1 MKGEDDLPLSQ
12 AVEARALN
20 WLTHIVEVDKSI
32 SESADRHLKSS
43 LGISSAQAKVIVC
56 LAGRNFMTQVQ
67 LARRLNYDMGSLSRL
82 IPRLIDAGIV
92 MRSRHPDDCR
102 CWCVQL
108 TESGVAMAAKITAFL
123 GATDQKLISLLTED
137 EADIFMVLLKRLLAN
152 SAAHGPADVSA
163 VASTV
168 SPRSFGAI
176 GAPA

>member
-1 MKGEDDLPLSQ
+1 MKSEEDLPLSHG
-12 AVEARALN
+12 VEAPALN
-20 WLTHIVEVDKSI
+20 WLTGFVAVDKAV

-43 LGISSAQAKVIVC
+43 LGISSAQAKVIIC
-56 LAGRNFMTQVQ
+56 LAGRQFMTQVQ

-108 TESGVAMAAKITAFL
+108 TGSGVAMVAKITAFL

-137 EADIFMVLLKRLLAN
+137 EADIFMALLKRLLVN
-152 SAAHGPADVSA
+152 SATRGAADVSA